1 MVMTNDDARETDV
14 AATSGVARTEST
26 KPITIMVPE
35 DTLRKLKIVAIM
47 KESSVSDLLAE
58 AATAVVKRDLKKLL
72 GKLDT

>member
-1 MVMTNDDARETDV
+1 MTTNDDAREIDV
-14 AATSGVARTEST
+14 AATSGAARTEST

-35 DTLRKLKIVAIM
+35 DTLRKLKIIAIM